1 MAKQIL
7 RSGTSIGAN
16 VAESIYA
23 QSRPDFTSK
32 LKIALKEARETAYW
46 LDLLHATNYIDDQ
59 SFESMNNDCGKISAK
74 RVTNK
79 LLPSGRLGGGH
90 FI

>member
-23 QSRPDFTSK
+23 QSRPDFISK
-32 LKIALKEARETAYW
+32 FKIALKEARETEYW
-46 LDLLHATNYIDDQ
+46 LDLLHATNYIDDKA
-59 SFESMNNDCGKISAK
+59 FESMNNDCGKIIGTLVKIINTTTKNEVKS
-74 RVTNK
+74 
-79 LLPSGRLGGGH
+79 
-90 FI
+90 